1 MAEQLSF
8 ERNKTAVLIMD
19 YQNRQLSAF
28 SDTFR
33 DELLAKANVVLAKV
47 RRGGVPVIYV
57 EVRHGERTP
66 ETEIHPVV
74 IPQSGEVVVTKSRV
88 GPFST
93 TDLDAILKAKGVETL
108 VLMGVMTSGVVLST
122 VRWAADIDYR
132 LIVLSDCCADPDE
145 EVQRVLMEKVLLF
158 LGQATVVT
166 SQEFLK
172 VLEQT
177 SC

>member
-8 ERNKTAVLIMD
+8 DRNKTAVLIMD

-33 DELLAKANVVLAKV
+33 DELLAKANMVLAKV
-47 RRGGVPVIYV
+47 RREGVPVIYV
-57 EVRHGERTP
+57 EVRRGERTP
-66 ETEIHPVV
+66 ETEIHPAVT
-74 IPQSGEVVVTKSRV
+74 PQPGEVVVTKSRV

-93 TDLDAILKAKGVETL
+93 TDLDAILKAKGIETL

-132 LIVLSDCCADPDE
+132 LIVLSDCCADRDE
-145 EVQRVLMEKVLLF
+145 EVQRVLMEKVF
-158 LGQATVVT
+158 PFFGQATVVT
-166 SQEFLK
+166 SQEFLRA
-172 VLEQT
+172 LGLA
-177 SC
+177 